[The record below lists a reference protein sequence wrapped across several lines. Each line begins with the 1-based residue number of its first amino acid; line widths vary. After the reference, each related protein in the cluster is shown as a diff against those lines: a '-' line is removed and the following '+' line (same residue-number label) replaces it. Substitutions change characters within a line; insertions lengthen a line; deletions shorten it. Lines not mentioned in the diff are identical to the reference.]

1 MLMFEEVFMEQTASL
16 NGVNGLLK
24 LKLIIYSYN
33 YYNKKSSICAL

>member
-24 LKLIIYSYN
+24 LIIILTN
-33 YYNKKSSICAL
+33 IEILQ